1 MKKIICAIL
10 LLGSTLNSLY
20 SQNTKIADSLLQ
32 CYYQNGENTPEQ
44 KMELLNNILSNLN
57 DADSIYKYSEI
68 LINIA
73 RNYDNNSN
81 YQLKGFYYL
90 GIANKRMGRFENA
103 LNAFFSSAKLAQ
115 QNNSRNYLTA
125 IYSAIG
131 GVYTKNQNHPLAIE
145 YYKKA
150 IKQARELNDSSM
162 LATILLNTGAEF
174 HDIKKPDSSFFYYN
188 EARIIFDALK
198 NEIGLAYAEGSLG
211 EIYSKRDQFEI
222 AEKYITSAIVTLEKY
237 NDSYALSIYYNFLA
251 EIYQKRKD
259 IIPALEYAQ
268 ISLSIA
274 QQANLL
280 PQQRDAYE
288 ILTELYALKGDLKEA
303 FDCQSKYI
311 TTRDSINNEEK
322 IREMA
327 NMRTEYEVAQKQ
339 AEVDLLNNQR
349 KNQRFVVLALFFVL
363 ALTIG
368 ILLIYYI
375 SALRRKTLTKKLV
388 QRQQELEDQ
397 KAKLEELNQTK
408 DHFFS
413 IISHDLR
420 GPINVLNGTTML
432 IRDFLESKNYEELDE
447 LTINMEQSVK
457 KVQYLLDNLLEWAV
471 SQQGKFPYKPERID
485 MDTICENVLNIFI
498 SMAATKSIDL
508 TYEIKS
514 NARFFIAD
522 KNSLMT
528 IIRNLVNNA
537 LKFTNKNGAVQIN
550 TQQENNQVCISVSD
564 NGVGI
569 AEDRMISLFKIVDNK
584 STWGTEREKGL
595 GIGLS
600 LVYEFV
606 KLNKGTIKVES
617 TENLGTTFKVYLP
630 MDPEAIVEPLKLQ
643 EKGI

>member
-1 MKKIICAIL
+1 M
-10 LLGSTLNSLY
+10 GSTLNILW

-32 CYYQNGENTPEQ
+32 CYYQNGDNTPQQ
-44 KMELLNNILSNLN
+44 KMELLFNALCNLN
-57 DADSIYKYSEI
+57 DADTIYKYSEI

-73 RNYDNNSN
+73 RNNDNNSN
-81 YQLKGFYYL
+81 YQIKGFFYL
-90 GIANKRMGRFENA
+90 GIANNRKGDINNA
-103 LNAFFSSAKLAQ
+103 LNALFKSAKLAR
-115 QNNSRNYLTA
+115 QNNHTTYLTA
-125 IYSAIG
+125 IYSTIGDVYSISKNHKTAID
-131 GVYTKNQNHPLAIE
+131 
-145 YYKKA
+145 YYRKA
-150 IKQARELNDSSM
+150 IVLAREFNDSSK
-162 LATILLNTGAEF
+162 LASILLNTGAEF
-174 HDIKKPDSSFFYYN
+174 HDINKADSSFFYYK
-188 EARIIFDALK
+188 EARNIFKALN
-198 NEIGLAYAEGSLG
+198 NEVGLAYAEGSLG
-211 EIYSKRDQFEI
+211 DLYSQKGELEM
-222 AEKYITSAIVTLEKY
+222 AEKYISSAVATLEKY
-237 NDSYALSIYYNFLA
+237 NDSYALSVYYNYLSL
-251 EIYQKRKD
+251 IYKKRKD
-259 IIPALEYAQ
+259 LIPALEYAQ

-280 PQQRDAYE
+280 LQQRDAYE

-303 FDCQSKYI
+303 FENQSKYI

-397 KAKLEELNQTK
+397 KEKLEELNQTK

-514 NARFFIAD
+514 NARFFVAD

-630 MDPEAIVEPLKLQ
+630 MDPEAIAKPLKLQ
-643 EKGI
+643 KKGI